1 MPEFSELLML
11 ESPKDILYLSDMQT
25 YELYFLSLTRGG
37 KRSYINM
44 KGLGCRCYEMLQ
56 GRTEPCPF
64 CTNHLLVKDQYN
76 IWRHH
81 NQRTGEEYFLRDKL
95 IERNGSPVRMELAMD
110 VSDPE
115 RIDSIIQNSMQCQNL
130 LASCIQPL
138 SAELGLREA
147 FQFALERTGDFFGTD
162 SGYVYCYDGPLP
174 NTVWSAGPDGPV
186 LFGEELSKDG
196 MERWKERLQRQGHR
210 QVILRDVED
219 IAGENREVYRFL
231 KEMGIFS
238 LCATPIFVGERAG
251 WPVLPL
257 QCPGPSERFGCTER
271 RGRLSLRPDSEG
283 GAPPGEGEGPVL

>member
-1 MPEFSELLML
+1 M
-11 ESPKDILYLSDMQT
+11 
-25 YELYFLSLTRGG
+25 
-37 KRSYINM
+37 
-44 KGLGCRCYEMLQ
+44 
-56 GRTEPCPF
+56 
-64 CTNHLLVKDQYN
+64 
-76 IWRHH
+76 
-81 NQRTGEEYFLRDKL
+81 RDKL

-238 LCATPIFVGERAG
+238 FCATPIFIGERAAG
-251 WPVLPL
+251 LFCLCNVRVHQGDLAVLRAVADYL
-257 QCPGPSERFGCTER
+257 SGQIQREELHQEKEKALFYDSLTGC
-271 RGRLSLRPDSEG
+271 LNFEG
-283 GAPPGEGEGPVL
+283 FKQRVGAHFAQQP